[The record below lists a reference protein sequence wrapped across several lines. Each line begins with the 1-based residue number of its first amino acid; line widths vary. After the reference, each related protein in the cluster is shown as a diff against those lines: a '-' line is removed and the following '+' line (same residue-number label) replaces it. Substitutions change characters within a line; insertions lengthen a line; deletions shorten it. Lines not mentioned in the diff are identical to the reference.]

1 MRVVTSHTTKLT
13 PVETI
18 PAFAVIL
25 RAIWTRGKDQQDAL
39 GVSTGWCPILL
50 AMKAGEYGS
59 SDTIRADEKI
69 DRVVVL
75 D

>member
-1 MRVVTSHTTKLT
+1 MRRARAKGRPLT

-18 PAFAVIL
+18 PAFAVII

-50 AMKAGEYGS
+50 AMKAGANGS